1 MRGRAAGR
9 SLGGGGGGLAGQ
21 VGVCRCGRRLG
32 AGSGG
37 SGGGNSAPALLMAAR
52 WPLPSDV
59 VVEGQQGSVRTA
71 RRAARPG
78 SLDRV
83 PPL

>member
-9 SLGGGGGGLAGQ
+9 GLGGGGPAGQ
-21 VGVCRCGRRLG
+21 VGVCGCGRRLG

-37 SGGGNSAPALLMAAR
+37 GGGDSAPALLMAAR

-78 SLDRV
+78 SLGRV
-83 PPL
+83 PSL